1 MPTLTREIR
10 SGASSRE
17 DGAACLLTAT
27 RAPRCPACSS
37 GAIGMAPGHILA
49 DATGMIRIEY
59 RCGDCDQDVL
69 TQDLPG
75 LWIVELKWHDAYR
88 TKFKGVGLSPF
99 GTADSRE
106 QVDLR

>member
-1 MPTLTREIR
+1 MRRRLFGEI
-10 SGASSRE
+10 
-17 DGAACLLTAT
+17 
-27 RAPRCPACSS
+27 
-37 GAIGMAPGHILA
+37 
-49 DATGMIRIEY
+49 
-59 RCGDCDQDVL
+59 QDIL